1 MHCQTFS
8 LVEMWAVFCLISLVL
23 AEADIPAEREKRQA
37 QVLPALLPYLGMT
50 VSGPLFV
57 SLVLAYGAY
66 EVAKAGIKTYDAYK
80 RLFYKLFS

>member
-23 AEADIPAEREKRQA
+23 AEADIAEPVEREKRQV

-50 VSGPLFV
+50 VSGPLFL
-57 SLVLAYGAY
+57 SLTLAYGAY
-66 EVAKAGIKTYDAYK
+66 KVAKAGIKTYDT
-80 RLFYKLFS
+80 